1 MILFF
6 LSDSPFREKIFSLP
20 LAISLVLPSI
30 LLSPFSP
37 SHPSVL
43 SCICSYFLFLSS
55 LPRPPQPS
63 LPTVGKWRVARVPAW
78 TGTPLGAAAHPG
90 PNSLAP
96 VAMWTCSRPL
106 PRQQH
111 LPRSPP
117 STSIRKMDT
126 TRPLRVHS
134 RDRLSITDR

>member
-6 LSDSPFREKIFSLP
+6 LSDCPFREKIFSLP
-20 LAISLVLPSI
+20 LAISLFLPSI

-55 LPRPPQPS
+55 LPRPPPPS

-78 TGTPLGAAAHPG
+78 TGTPLGAVAHPG
-90 PNSLAP
+90 SNSLAP

-106 PRQQH
+106 PRQHH

-126 TRPLRVHS
+126 TRSLRVHS